1 MSGFTLMLL
10 GLPVLDGLG
19 LVPDSVTW
27 LPGLNGTAVP
37 LGIYFVYAGV
47 CCSLMTAA
55 VYTYKGLTAIANA
68 IAHPEEE
75 DDDFLNPEIEDGD
88 ESPEGELA

>member
-1 MSGFTLMLL
+1 MKTRLQMCIRDR
-10 GLPVLDGLG
+10 V
-19 LVPDSVTW
+19 
-27 LPGLNGTAVP
+27 
-37 LGIYFVYAGV
+37 
-47 CCSLMTAA
+47 